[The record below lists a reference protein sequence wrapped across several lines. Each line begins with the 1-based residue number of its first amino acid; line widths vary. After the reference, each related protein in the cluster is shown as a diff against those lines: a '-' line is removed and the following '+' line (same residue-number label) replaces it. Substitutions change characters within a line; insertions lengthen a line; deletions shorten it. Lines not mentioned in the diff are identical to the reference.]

1 MEVSQTELTVDEVGM
16 LNWFKEFPGRAC
28 VVDATVRRLL
38 AKGLLTIEDAT
49 IGISSTGLSWL
60 EAADACP
67 DAAILAT
74 IGVFTPMTAG
84 QSVMNKSVEYA
95 VAALVQLAA
104 ERTNEPLSNKL
115 ICERTGMPER
125 FVLQI
130 LRELVRAGIVISTRG
145 VQGGYRL
152 VKPAHQVSLLEIC
165 EAIGG
170 PLASP
175 SVDAKGLTAVS
186 QKLLDGTLTG
196 VANDARRHLS
206 AFTLDKL
213 KATKE

>member
-1 MEVSQTELTVDEVGM
+1 MPQFDLTDDEVGM
-16 LNWFKEFPGRAC
+16 LNWFKEFPGRPC
-28 VVDATVRRLL
+28 VADATVRSLL
-38 AKGLLTIEDAT
+38 ANGLLTIENGT
-49 IGISSTGLSWL
+49 IGISSAGLAWL
-60 EAADACP
+60 VVADACP
-67 DAAILAT
+67 DASILAT
-74 IGVFTPMTAG
+74 IGAFAPMTAG

-104 ERTNEPLSNKL
+104 ERTNEPLSNTL
-115 ICERTGMPER
+115 ICDRTGMPER

-130 LRELVRAGIVISTRG
+130 LRELVKAGIVTSTRG

-152 VKPAHQVSLLEIC
+152 AKPAHQVSLLEIC

-170 PLASP
+170 PLAS
-175 SVDAKGLTAVS
+175 SRVDVKGLTGVS
-186 QKLLDGTLTG
+186 QKLLDGTLADVTD
-196 VANDARRHLS
+196 DARRHLS